1 MNKIRSYFLMFCL
14 SLLLINQSIISANAI
29 PIGAI
34 LKGLKGGS
42 KILKGGSKVIKPG
55 SKIFG
60 PGAGDD
66 VLKRIDDIKINK
78 SGNPEELI
86 SNTILNKSSTKEN
99 ILNAHGIRR
108 IEKVVDGKDVVEYAV
123 DGSSGDGISS
133 GSVSPFH
140 MVLWIGRVFRVS
152 KNYNKPEI
160 EDRIVIECK
169 TGVETFIFTA
179 LLSKE
184 LQNSLDKKQKNWF
197 LLSQHLPITVTKS
210 GSYTPQMSKQE
221 LMVLKDLDDYLI
233 FSNKISSNKKYP
245 TKYFII
251 SENAKFVYE
260 FHVAGT
266 ESPEYIMANAQTKI
280 LESSY
285 GCKRI
290 VN

>member
-1 MNKIRSYFLMFCL
+1 MNKIKSYFLLTCL
-14 SLLLINQSIISANAI
+14 SIFLINQSIISANAI
-29 PIGAI
+29 PIGGI

-42 KILKGGSKVIKPG
+42 KFLKGGSKVIKPG
-55 SKIFG
+55 
-60 PGAGDD
+60 DD
-66 VLKRIDDIKINK
+66 LLKRLDDFKINK

-123 DGSSGDGISS
+123 DGSSGDGSSS
-133 GSVSPFH
+133 GSVSPFQI
-140 MVLWIGRVFRVS
+140 VWWIGRVFRVS

-160 EDRIVIECK
+160 EDRIIIECK

-184 LQNSLDKKQKNWF
+184 SQTSLDKKQKNWF

-210 GSYTPQMSKQE
+210 GFYTPQMSKQE

-260 FHVAGT
+260 FHVTGT

-285 GCKRI
+285 GCKRK
-290 VN
+290 VHVDVKK

>member
-29 PIGAI
+29 PIGGI

-42 KILKGGSKVIKPG
+42 KFLKGGSKVIKPG
-55 SKIFG
+55 
-60 PGAGDD
+60 DD
-66 VLKRIDDIKINK
+66 LLKRLDDFKINK

-123 DGSSGDGISS
+123 DGSSGDGSSS
-133 GSVSPFH
+133 GSVSPFQI
-140 MVLWIGRVFRVS
+140 VWWIGRVFRVS

-160 EDRIVIECK
+160 EDRIIIECK

-184 LQNSLDKKQKNWF
+184 SQTSLDKKQKNWF

-210 GSYTPQMSKQE
+210 GFYTPQMSKQE

-260 FHVAGT
+260 FHVTGT

-285 GCKRI
+285 GCKRK
-290 VN
+290 VHVDVKK

>member
-1 MNKIRSYFLMFCL
+1 MSRIRSYLLLSCL
-14 SLLLINQSIISANAI
+14 SIFLINQSIISANAI

-55 SKIFG
+55 SKILG

-66 VLKRIDDIKINK
+66 ILKRIDDIKINK
-78 SGNPEELI
+78 SGNPEEMI

-99 ILNAHGIRR
+99 ILNTHGIRR
-108 IEKVVDGKDVVEYAV
+108 IEKVVDGKDVVEYVV
-123 DGSSGDGISS
+123 DGSSGDGGIS
-133 GSVSPFH
+133 GSVNPFQ
-140 MVLWIGRVFRVS
+140 MAWWIGRVFRIS
-152 KNYNKPEI
+152 NHYNTPEI
-160 EDRIVIECK
+160 EDRIIIQCK
-169 TGVETFIFTA
+169 TDAETFVFTA

-184 LQNSLDKKQKNWF
+184 FQASLEKKQKNWF
-197 LLSQHLPITVTKS
+197 LLSQHLPITATKS
-210 GSYTPQMSKQE
+210 GYYMPQMSKQE
-221 LMVLKDLDDYLI
+221 LMVLEDLDDYII

-260 FHVAGT
+260 FHVYGT
-266 ESPEYIMANAQTKI
+266 ESPDYIINNARTKI
-280 LESSY
+280 LKSSN

-290 VN
+290 IN

>member
-1 MNKIRSYFLMFCL
+1 MNKIKSYFLMFCL

-34 LKGLKGGS
+34 IKGLKGGS

-55 SKIFG
+55 SKILS

-66 VLKRIDDIKINK
+66 ILKRIDDIKINK
-78 SGNPEELI
+78 SVNPEELI
-86 SNTILNKSSTKEN
+86 SNTMLKKSSTKEE

-133 GSVSPFH
+133 GSVSPFQ
-140 MVLWIGRVFRVS
+140 VVWWIGRVFRVS
-152 KNYNKPEI
+152 NYYNKPEI

-184 LQNSLDKKQKNWF
+184 FQTSLDKKQKNWF

-210 GSYTPQMSKQE
+210 GYHAPQMSKQE
-221 LMVLKDLDDYLI
+221 LMVLEDLDDYLI

-251 SENAKFVYE
+251 SENTKFVYE
-260 FHVAGT
+260 FHFHGT
-266 ESPEYIMANAQTKI
+266 ESPDYIINNAQTKI
-280 LESSY
+280 LESPY

-290 VN
+290 IN

>member
-1 MNKIRSYFLMFCL
+1 MNKIKSYFLLTCL
-14 SLLLINQSIISANAI
+14 SIFLINQSIISANAI
-29 PIGAI
+29 PIGGI

-42 KILKGGSKVIKPG
+42 KFLKGGSKVIKPG
-55 SKIFG
+55 
-60 PGAGDD
+60 DD
-66 VLKRIDDIKINK
+66 LLKRLDDFKINK

-123 DGSSGDGISS
+123 DGSFGDGSSS
-133 GSVSPFH
+133 GSVSPFQI
-140 MVLWIGRVFRVS
+140 VWWIGRVFRVS

-160 EDRIVIECK
+160 EDRIIIECK

-184 LQNSLDKKQKNWF
+184 SQTSLDKKQKNWF

-210 GSYTPQMSKQE
+210 GFYTPQMSKQE

-260 FHVAGT
+260 FHVTGT

-285 GCKRI
+285 GCKRK
-290 VN
+290 VHVDVKK

>member
-1 MNKIRSYFLMFCL
+1 MSRIRSYFLLFCL
-14 SLLLINQSIISANAI
+14 SIFFINQSIISANAI
-29 PIGAI
+29 PIGGI
-34 LKGLKGGS
+34 IKGIKGGS

-66 VLKRIDDIKINK
+66 ILKKIDDIKINK

-86 SNTILNKSSTKEN
+86 SNTMLNKGSKEE

-123 DGSSGDGISS
+123 DGSSGDGSS
-133 GSVSPFH
+133 SINPFH
-140 MVLWIGRVFRVS
+140 MALWIGRVFRVS

-184 LQNSLDKKQKNWF
+184 FQTSLDKKQKNWF
-197 LLSQHLPITVTKS
+197 LLSQHLPITVTTS
-210 GSYTPQMSKQE
+210 GYYTQQMSKQE
-221 LMVLKDLDDYLI
+221 LMVLEDLDDYII

-260 FHVAGT
+260 FNVHGT
-266 ESPEYIMANAQTKI
+266 ESPDYIMTNAQTKI
-280 LESSY
+280 LESTY
-285 GCKRI
+285 VCKRI

>member
-1 MNKIRSYFLMFCL
+1 MNKIKSYFLMFCL

-34 LKGLKGGS
+34 IKGLKGGS

-55 SKIFG
+55 SKILS

-66 VLKRIDDIKINK
+66 ILKRFDDIKINK
-78 SGNPEELI
+78 PVNAEELI
-86 SNTILNKSSTKEN
+86 SNTILKKSSTKEE
-99 ILNAHGIRR
+99 ILNIHGIRR
-108 IEKVVDGKDVVEYAV
+108 IEKVVDGKDVVEYTI
-123 DGSSGDGISS
+123 DGSSGNGSSS
-133 GSVSPFH
+133 GSVSPFQ
-140 MVLWIGRVFRVS
+140 VVWWIGRVFRVS

-184 LQNSLDKKQKNWF
+184 FQTSLDKKQKNWF

-210 GSYTPQMSKQE
+210 GSYTPQMSTQE
-221 LMVLKDLDDYLI
+221 LMVLKDLDNYLI

-260 FHVAGT
+260 FHVYGT
-266 ESPEYIMANAQTKI
+266 ESPDYIINNAQTKI
-280 LESSY
+280 LESPY
-285 GCKRI
+285 GCRRI
-290 VN
+290 IN

>member
-1 MNKIRSYFLMFCL
+1 MNKIKSYFLVACL
-14 SLLLINQSIISANAI
+14 SIFLINQSIISANAL

-34 LKGLKGGS
+34 IKGLKGGS

-55 SKIFG
+55 SKILS

-66 VLKRIDDIKINK
+66 ILKRFDDIKINK
-78 SGNPEELI
+78 PVNAEELI
-86 SNTILNKSSTKEN
+86 SNTILKKSSTKEE

-108 IEKVVDGKDVVEYAV
+108 IEKVVDGKDVVEYVV
-123 DGSSGDGISS
+123 DDSFGNGSGS
-133 GSVSPFH
+133 GSVHPFQ
-140 MVLWIGRVFRVS
+140 MVWWIGRVFRVS
-152 KNYNKPEI
+152 NYYNKQEI

-210 GSYTPQMSKQE
+210 GYHASQMSKQE
-221 LMVLKDLDDYLI
+221 LMVLEDLDDYLI

-260 FHVAGT
+260 FHVYGT
-266 ESPEYIMANAQTKI
+266 ESPDYIINNAKTKI

-290 VN
+290 IN

>member
-1 MNKIRSYFLMFCL
+1 MNKIKSYFLMLCL
-14 SLLLINQSIISANAI
+14 SIFLINQSIISANAL
-29 PIGAI
+29 PLGPI

-55 SKIFG
+55 SKILS

-66 VLKRIDDIKINK
+66 ILKKIDDIKINK
-78 SGNPEELI
+78 PANAEELI
-86 SNTILNKSSTKEN
+86 SNTILKSKNKED
-99 ILNAHGIRR
+99 ILNAHGIKRV
-108 IEKVVDGKDVVEYAV
+108 EKVVDGKDVVEYTV
-123 DGSSGDGISS
+123 DGSSGNGSDS
-133 GSVSPFH
+133 GLVSPFH

-152 KNYNKPEI
+152 NNYNKPEI
-160 EDRIVIECK
+160 KDRIIIKCK
-169 TGVETFIFTA
+169 TDFETFIFTA
-179 LLSKE
+179 LLSNE
-184 LQNSLDKKQKNWF
+184 FEAPLDKKQKNWF

-245 TKYFII
+245 TKYFVI

-260 FHVAGT
+260 FHVYGT
-266 ESPEYIMANAQTKI
+266 ESPDNIMANAQTKI
-280 LESSY
+280 LNSSY

-290 VN
+290 IN

>member
-1 MNKIRSYFLMFCL
+1 MNKIKSYFLMLCL

-42 KILKGGSKVIKPG
+42 KVIKPG

-66 VLKRIDDIKINK
+66 ILKRIDDIKINK

-86 SNTILNKSSTKEN
+86 SNTVLKKSSTKED

-108 IEKVVDGKDVVEYAV
+108 IEKVADGKDVVEYAV
-123 DGSSGDGISS
+123 DGSSGDGSSS

-210 GSYTPQMSKQE
+210 GSYTQQISKQE
-221 LMVLKDLDDYLI
+221 LMVLKDSDDYLI

-260 FHVAGT
+260 FHALGT

>member
-1 MNKIRSYFLMFCL
+1 MFCL
-14 SLLLINQSIISANAI
+14 SILLINQSIISANAI

-42 KILKGGSKVIKPG
+42 KIFKGGSKVIKPG

-66 VLKRIDDIKINK
+66 ILKKIDDIKINK

-86 SNTILNKSSTKEN
+86 SNTMLNKGSKEE

-123 DGSSGDGISS
+123 DGSSGDGSS
-133 GSVSPFH
+133 SINPFH
-140 MVLWIGRVFRVS
+140 MALWIGRVFRVS

-184 LQNSLDKKQKNWF
+184 FQTSLDKKQKNWF
-197 LLSQHLPITVTKS
+197 LLSRHLPITVTKS
-210 GSYTPQMSKQE
+210 GSDTPQMSKQE

-251 SENAKFVYE
+251 SENEKFVYE
-260 FHVAGT
+260 FHDSGT
-266 ESPEYIMANAQTKI
+266 ESPDYIMTNAQTKI
-280 LESSY
+280 LESTY

>member
-1 MNKIRSYFLMFCL
+1 MFCL

-66 VLKRIDDIKINK
+66 ILKRIDDIKINK

-86 SNTILNKSSTKEN
+86 SNTILKKSSTKED

-123 DGSSGDGISS
+123 DGSSGDGSS
-133 GSVSPFH
+133 SSSVSPFH
-140 MVLWIGRVFRVS
+140 IVLWIGRVFRVS

-160 EDRIVIECK
+160 EDRIIIKCK
-169 TGVETFIFTA
+169 TDVETFIFTA

-184 LQNSLDKKQKNWF
+184 FQTSLDKKQKNWF
-197 LLSQHLPITVTKS
+197 LLSQHLPTTVTKL
-210 GSYTPQMSKQE
+210 GSYTPQMSEQE

-260 FHVAGT
+260 FHVYGT
-266 ESPEYIMANAQTKI
+266 ESPDYIINNAQTKI
-280 LESSY
+280 LESPY

-290 VN
+290 IN

>member
-1 MNKIRSYFLMFCL
+1 MNKIKSYFLLTCL
-14 SLLLINQSIISANAI
+14 SIFLINQSIISANAI
-29 PIGAI
+29 PIGGI

-42 KILKGGSKVIKPG
+42 KFLKGGSKVIKPG
-55 SKIFG
+55 
-60 PGAGDD
+60 DD
-66 VLKRIDDIKINK
+66 LLKRLDDFKINK

-123 DGSSGDGISS
+123 DGSSGDGSSS
-133 GSVSPFH
+133 GSVSPFQI
-140 MVLWIGRVFRVS
+140 VWWIGRVFRVS
-152 KNYNKPEI
+152 NNYNKPEI
-160 EDRIVIECK
+160 KDRIIIECK

-184 LQNSLDKKQKNWF
+184 SQTSLDKKQKNWF

-210 GSYTPQMSKQE
+210 GFYTPQMSKQE

-260 FHVAGT
+260 FHVTGT

-285 GCKRI
+285 GCKRK
-290 VN
+290 VHVDVKK

>member
-1 MNKIRSYFLMFCL
+1 MNKIKSYFLLTCL
-14 SLLLINQSIISANAI
+14 SIFLINQSIISANAI
-29 PIGAI
+29 PIGGI

-42 KILKGGSKVIKPG
+42 KFLKGGSKVIKPG
-55 SKIFG
+55 
-60 PGAGDD
+60 DD
-66 VLKRIDDIKINK
+66 LLKRLDDFKINK

-123 DGSSGDGISS
+123 DGSSGDGSSS
-133 GSVSPFH
+133 GSVSPFQI
-140 MVLWIGRVFRVS
+140 VWWIGRVFRVS

-160 EDRIVIECK
+160 EDRIIIECK

-184 LQNSLDKKQKNWF
+184 SQTSLDKKQKNWF
-197 LLSQHLPITVTKS
+197 LLSQHLPITATKS
-210 GSYTPQMSKQE
+210 GFYTPQMSKQE
-221 LMVLKDLDDYLI
+221 LMVLEDLDDYLI

-260 FHVAGT
+260 FHVTGT

-285 GCKRI
+285 GCKRK
-290 VN
+290 VHVDVKK

>member
-1 MNKIRSYFLMFCL
+1 MFCL
-14 SLLLINQSIISANAI
+14 SILLINQSIISANAI

-42 KILKGGSKVIKPG
+42 KIFKGGSKVIKPG

-66 VLKRIDDIKINK
+66 ILKKIDDIKINK

-86 SNTILNKSSTKEN
+86 SNTMLKKGSKEE

-123 DGSSGDGISS
+123 DGSSGDGSS
-133 GSVSPFH
+133 SINPFH
-140 MVLWIGRVFRVS
+140 MALWIGRVFRVS
-152 KNYNKPEI
+152 RNYNKPEI

-184 LQNSLDKKQKNWF
+184 FQTSLDKKQKNWF
-197 LLSQHLPITVTKS
+197 LLSRHLPITVTKS
-210 GSYTPQMSKQE
+210 GSDTPQMSKQE

-260 FHVAGT
+260 FNVHGT
-266 ESPEYIMANAQTKI
+266 ESPDYIMTNAQTKI
-280 LESSY
+280 LESTY
-285 GCKRI
+285 VCKRI

>member
-1 MNKIRSYFLMFCL
+1 MNKIKSYFLLACL
-14 SLLLINQSIISANAI
+14 SIFLINQLIISANAI

-42 KILKGGSKVIKPG
+42 KILKGGSKAIKPG

-60 PGAGDD
+60 P
-66 VLKRIDDIKINK
+66 KINK
-78 SGNPEELI
+78 LGNSEELI
-86 SNTILNKSSTKEN
+86 SNTILKKSSTKEE
-99 ILNAHGIRR
+99 ILNIHGIRR
-108 IEKVVDGKDVVEYAV
+108 IEKVVDGKDVVEYTI
-123 DGSSGDGISS
+123 DGSSGNGVSS
-133 GSVSPFH
+133 GSVSPFQ
-140 MVLWIGRVFRVS
+140 MVWWIGRVFRVS
-152 KNYNKPEI
+152 NYYNKPEI
-160 EDRIVIECK
+160 EDRIIIECK
-169 TGVETFIFTA
+169 TDFETFIFTA

-184 LQNSLDKKQKNWF
+184 FQTSLDKKQKNWF

>member
-1 MNKIRSYFLMFCL
+1 MKKIKSYFLMLCL
-14 SLLLINQSIISANAI
+14 SIFLINQSIISANAI

-42 KILKGGSKVIKPG
+42 KILKGGAKVIKPG
-55 SKIFG
+55 SKILG

-66 VLKRIDDIKINK
+66 ILKRIDDIKIK

-86 SNTILNKSSTKEN
+86 SNTILKKGSKEE

-108 IEKVVDGKDVVEYAV
+108 IEKVVDRKDVVEYTI
-123 DGSSGDGISS
+123 DGSSGNGSSS
-133 GSVSPFH
+133 GSVSPFQ
-140 MVLWIGRVFRVS
+140 VVWWIGRVFRVS

-160 EDRIVIECK
+160 EDRITIECK

-184 LQNSLDKKQKNWF
+184 FQTSLDKKQKNWF

-210 GSYTPQMSKQE
+210 GYHASQMSKQE
-221 LMVLKDLDDYLI
+221 LMVLEDLDDYLI

>member
-1 MNKIRSYFLMFCL
+1 MFCL
-14 SLLLINQSIISANAI
+14 SILLINQSIISANAI

-42 KILKGGSKVIKPG
+42 KIFKGGSKVIKPG

-66 VLKRIDDIKINK
+66 ILKKIDDIKINK

-86 SNTILNKSSTKEN
+86 SNTMLKKGSKEE

-123 DGSSGDGISS
+123 DGSSGDGSS
-133 GSVSPFH
+133 SINPFH
-140 MVLWIGRVFRVS
+140 MALWIGRVFRVS

-184 LQNSLDKKQKNWF
+184 FQTSLDKKQKNWF
-197 LLSQHLPITVTKS
+197 LLSRHLPITVTKS
-210 GSYTPQMSKQE
+210 GSDTPQMSKQE

-251 SENAKFVYE
+251 SENEKFVYE
-260 FHVAGT
+260 FHDSGT
-266 ESPEYIMANAQTKI
+266 ESPDYIMSNAQTKI

>member
-1 MNKIRSYFLMFCL
+1 
-14 SLLLINQSIISANAI
+14 
-29 PIGAI
+29 
-34 LKGLKGGS
+34 
-42 KILKGGSKVIKPG
+42 
-55 SKIFG
+55 
-60 PGAGDD
+60 
-66 VLKRIDDIKINK
+66 
-78 SGNPEELI
+78 
-86 SNTILNKSSTKEN
+86 
-99 ILNAHGIRR
+99 
-108 IEKVVDGKDVVEYAV
+108 
-123 DGSSGDGISS
+123 
-133 GSVSPFH
+133 

-152 KNYNKPEI
+152 NNYNKPEI
-160 EDRIVIECK
+160 EDRIIIECK

-184 LQNSLDKKQKNWF
+184 FQTSLDKKQKNWF
-197 LLSQHLPITVTKS
+197 LLSQHLPITVTKL

-221 LMVLKDLDDYLI
+221 LMVLEDLDDYLI

-260 FHVAGT
+260 FHVSGT
-266 ESPEYIMANAQTKI
+266 ESPDYIMANAQTKI

>member
-1 MNKIRSYFLMFCL
+1 MNRIISYLLLSCL
-14 SLLLINQSIISANAI
+14 SIFLIYQSIISANAV
-29 PIGAI
+29 PVGAI

-42 KILKGGSKVIKPG
+42 KIFKGGSKVIKPG
-55 SKIFG
+55 SKILG

-66 VLKRIDDIKINK
+66 VLKRIDDIKIK

-86 SNTILNKSSTKEN
+86 SNTILKKGSKEE

-108 IEKVVDGKDVVEYAV
+108 IEKVVDGKDVVEYTI
-123 DGSSGDGISS
+123 DGSSGNGSSS
-133 GSVSPFH
+133 GSVSPFQ
-140 MVLWIGRVFRVS
+140 VVWWIGRVFRVS

-184 LQNSLDKKQKNWF
+184 FQTSLDKKQKNWF

-210 GSYTPQMSKQE
+210 GYHASQMSKQE
-221 LMVLKDLDDYLI
+221 LMVLEDLDDYLI

>member
-1 MNKIRSYFLMFCL
+1 MNKIKSYFLMFCL
-14 SLLLINQSIISANAI
+14 SILLINQSIISANAI
-29 PIGAI
+29 PIGRI
-34 LKGLKGGS
+34 LKGLKDSS
-42 KILKGGSKVIKPG
+42 KFFKGGSKVRKPG
-55 SKIFG
+55 
-60 PGAGDD
+60 DD
-66 VLKRIDDIKINK
+66 LLKKFHDLKTKK

-86 SNTILNKSSTKEN
+86 SNTMLNKGSKEE

-123 DGSSGDGISS
+123 DGSSGDGSS
-133 GSVSPFH
+133 SSLINPFH
-140 MVLWIGRVFRVS
+140 MALWIGRVFRVS

-184 LQNSLDKKQKNWF
+184 FQTSLDKKQKNWF
-197 LLSQHLPITVTKS
+197 LLSRHLPITVTKS
-210 GSYTPQMSKQE
+210 GSDTPQMSKQE

-251 SENAKFVYE
+251 SENEKFVYE
-260 FHVAGT
+260 FHDSGT
-266 ESPEYIMANAQTKI
+266 ESPDYIMSNAQTKI

>member
-1 MNKIRSYFLMFCL
+1 MNRIRSYFLLACL
-14 SLLLINQSIISANAI
+14 SIFFMNQSIIVANAI

-34 LKGLKGGS
+34 LKGLKS
-42 KILKGGSKVIKPG
+42 GSKVIKPS
-55 SKIFG
+55 SKILS
-60 PGAGDD
+60 PGVGDD
-66 VLKRIDDIKINK
+66 ILKRIDDIKINK
-78 SGNPEELI
+78 STNAEELI
-86 SNTILNKSSTKEN
+86 SNTILKSKNKED
-99 ILNAHGIRR
+99 ILNVHGIRR
-108 IEKVVDGKDVVEYAV
+108 VEKVVDGKDVVEYAV

>member
-1 MNKIRSYFLMFCL
+1 
-14 SLLLINQSIISANAI
+14 LINQSIISANAI
-29 PIGAI
+29 PIGGI

-42 KILKGGSKVIKPG
+42 KFLKGGSKVIKPG
-55 SKIFG
+55 
-60 PGAGDD
+60 DD
-66 VLKRIDDIKINK
+66 LLKRLDDFKINK

-123 DGSSGDGISS
+123 DGSSGDGSSS
-133 GSVSPFH
+133 GSVSPFQI
-140 MVLWIGRVFRVS
+140 VWWIGRVFRVS

-160 EDRIVIECK
+160 EDRIIIECK

-184 LQNSLDKKQKNWF
+184 SQTSLDKKQKNWF

-210 GSYTPQMSKQE
+210 GFYTPQMSKQE

-260 FHVAGT
+260 FHVTGT

-285 GCKRI
+285 GCKRK
-290 VN
+290 VHMDVKE

>member
-1 MNKIRSYFLMFCL
+1 MNKIKSYFLLTCL
-14 SLLLINQSIISANAI
+14 SIFLINQSIISANAI
-29 PIGAI
+29 PIGGI

-42 KILKGGSKVIKPG
+42 KFLKGGSKVIKPG
-55 SKIFG
+55 
-60 PGAGDD
+60 DD
-66 VLKRIDDIKINK
+66 LLKRLDDFKINK

-123 DGSSGDGISS
+123 DGSSGDGSSS
-133 GSVSPFH
+133 GSVSPFQI
-140 MVLWIGRVFRVS
+140 VWWIGRVFRVS

-160 EDRIVIECK
+160 EDRLIIECK
-169 TGVETFIFTA
+169 TNFETFIFTA

-184 LQNSLDKKQKNWF
+184 FQTSLDKKQKNWF

-210 GSYTPQMSKQE
+210 GFYTPQMSKQE

-260 FHVAGT
+260 FHVTGT

-285 GCKRI
+285 GCKRK
-290 VN
+290 VHVDVKK

>member
-1 MNKIRSYFLMFCL
+1 M
-14 SLLLINQSIISANAI
+14 A
-29 PIGAI
+29 
-34 LKGLKGGS
+34 
-42 KILKGGSKVIKPG
+42 
-55 SKIFG
+55 
-60 PGAGDD
+60 
-66 VLKRIDDIKINK
+66 
-78 SGNPEELI
+78 
-86 SNTILNKSSTKEN
+86 
-99 ILNAHGIRR
+99 
-108 IEKVVDGKDVVEYAV
+108 
-123 DGSSGDGISS
+123 
-133 GSVSPFH
+133 
-140 MVLWIGRVFRVS
+140 LWIGRVFRVS

-221 LMVLKDLDDYLI
+221 LMVLKDLEDYLI

-251 SENAKFVYE
+251 SENEKFVYE
-260 FHVAGT
+260 FHDSGT
-266 ESPEYIMANAQTKI
+266 ESPDYIMSNAQTKI

>member
-1 MNKIRSYFLMFCL
+1 MNRIRSYFLLFCL
-14 SLLLINQSIISANAI
+14 SIFLINLSIISANAI
-29 PIGAI
+29 PIGGI
-34 LKGLKGGS
+34 L

-55 SKIFG
+55 SKILG
-60 PGAGDD
+60 PGVGDD
-66 VLKRIDDIKINK
+66 VLKRIDNIKINR

-86 SNTILNKSSTKEN
+86 SNTILKKSSTKED
-99 ILNAHGIRR
+99 ILNVHGIRR
-108 IEKVVDGKDVVEYAV
+108 VEKVVDGKDVVEYV
-123 DGSSGDGISS
+123 VDDSFGDGSSS
-133 GSVSPFH
+133 GSVNPFQI
-140 MVLWIGRVFRVS
+140 VWWIGRVFRVS
-152 KNYNKPEI
+152 NYYNKPEI
-160 EDRIVIECK
+160 EDRVIIECK

-184 LQNSLDKKQKNWF
+184 FQTSLDKKQKNWF

-260 FHVAGT
+260 FHVYGT
-266 ESPEYIMANAQTKI
+266 ESPDYIITNAQTKI

-290 VN
+290 IN

>member
-1 MNKIRSYFLMFCL
+1 MNKIKSYFLMFCL

-29 PIGAI
+29 PIGSI
-34 LKGLKGGS
+34 LKGLKGAS
-42 KILKGGSKVIKPG
+42 KTLKGGSKFVKPG
-55 SKIFG
+55 SKNFG
-60 PGAGDD
+60 LGA
-66 VLKRIDDIKINK
+66 K

-86 SNTILNKSSTKEN
+86 SSTKEE

-108 IEKVVDGKDVVEYAV
+108 IEKVVDGKDVVEYTA
-123 DGSSGDGISS
+123 DGSSGDGSSS
-133 GSVSPFH
+133 GSVSVFH
-140 MVLWIGRVFRVS
+140 VVLWIGRVFRVS
-152 KNYNKPEI
+152 KNYNEPEI
-160 EDRIVIECK
+160 EDRIIIECK
-169 TGVETFIFTA
+169 TGIETFIFTA

-184 LQNSLDKKQKNWF
+184 FSTSLDKKQKNWL
-197 LLSQHLPITVTKS
+197 LLSQHLPITKS
-210 GSYTPQMSKQE
+210 GSYTPQISKQE

-285 GCKRI
+285 ECKRRI

>member
-1 MNKIRSYFLMFCL
+1 MNKIKSYFIMFCL
-14 SLLLINQSIISANAI
+14 SILLINQSIISANAI

-42 KILKGGSKVIKPG
+42 KIFKGGSKVIKPG

-66 VLKRIDDIKINK
+66 ILKKIDDIKINK

-86 SNTILNKSSTKEN
+86 SNTMLKKGSKEE

-123 DGSSGDGISS
+123 DGSSGDGSS
-133 GSVSPFH
+133 SSLINPFH
-140 MVLWIGRVFRVS
+140 MALWIGRVFRVS

-184 LQNSLDKKQKNWF
+184 FQTSLDKKQKNWF
-197 LLSQHLPITVTKS
+197 LLSRHLPITVTKS
-210 GSYTPQMSKQE
+210 GSDTPQMSKQE

-260 FHVAGT
+260 FHVSGT
-266 ESPEYIMANAQTKI
+266 ESPDYIMTNAQTKI
-280 LESSY
+280 LESTY
-285 GCKRI
+285 VCKRI

>member
-14 SLLLINQSIISANAI
+14 PLLLINQSIISANAI

-66 VLKRIDDIKINK
+66 VLKRIDDIKIK

-86 SNTILNKSSTKEN
+86 SNTILKKGSKEE
-99 ILNAHGIRR
+99 ILNAHGIKR

-123 DGSSGDGISS
+123 DGSSGDGSSS

-140 MVLWIGRVFRVS
+140 MVLWLGRVFRVS

-280 LESSY
+280 LESTY
-285 GCKRI
+285 VCKRI

>member
-1 MNKIRSYFLMFCL
+1 MSRIRSYFLLFCL
-14 SLLLINQSIISANAI
+14 SIFFINQSIISANAI
-29 PIGAI
+29 PIGGI
-34 LKGLKGGS
+34 IKGIKGGS

-66 VLKRIDDIKINK
+66 ILKKIDDIKINK

-86 SNTILNKSSTKEN
+86 SNTMLKKGSKEE

-123 DGSSGDGISS
+123 DGSSGDGSS
-133 GSVSPFH
+133 SSLINPFH
-140 MVLWIGRVFRVS
+140 MALWIGRVFRVS

-184 LQNSLDKKQKNWF
+184 FQTSLDKKQKNWL
-197 LLSQHLPITVTKS
+197 LLSQHLPITATKS
-210 GSYTPQMSKQE
+210 GYYMPQMSKQE
-221 LMVLKDLDDYLI
+221 LMVLEDLDDYII

-260 FHVAGT
+260 FHVTGT

>member
-1 MNKIRSYFLMFCL
+1 MNNIKSYFLMFCL
-14 SLLLINQSIISANAI
+14 SVFLINQSIISANAI

-55 SKIFG
+55 SKILG

-66 VLKRIDDIKINK
+66 VLKRIDDIKIK

-86 SNTILNKSSTKEN
+86 SNTILKKGSKEE

-123 DGSSGDGISS
+123 DGSSGDGSSS

-160 EDRIVIECK
+160 EDRIIIECK
-169 TGVETFIFTA
+169 TDFETFIFTA

-184 LQNSLDKKQKNWF
+184 FQTSLDKKQKNWF
-197 LLSQHLPITVTKS
+197 LLSQHLPITVSKS
-210 GSYTPQMSKQE
+210 GYHVPQISKQE
-221 LMVLKDLDDYLI
+221 LMVLEDLDDYLI

-260 FHVAGT
+260 FHVYGT
-266 ESPEYIMANAQTKI
+266 ESPDYIINNAQTKI
-280 LESSY
+280 LQSPHV
-285 GCKRI
+285 CKRKRI
-290 VN
+290 IN

>member
-1 MNKIRSYFLMFCL
+1 MNKIKSYFLMLCL
-14 SLLLINQSIISANAI
+14 SIFLINQSIISANAI

-42 KILKGGSKVIKPG
+42 KVIKPG
-55 SKIFG
+55 SKILG

-66 VLKRIDDIKINK
+66 ILKRIDDIKLNK
-78 SGNPEELI
+78 SVNPEELI
-86 SNTILNKSSTKEN
+86 SNTILKKSSTKEE
-99 ILNAHGIRR
+99 ILNIHGIRR

-123 DGSSGDGISS
+123 DGSSGDGSS
-133 GSVSPFH
+133 SSSINPFH
-140 MVLWIGRVFRVS
+140 MALWIGRVFRVS
-152 KNYNKPEI
+152 NYYNKPEI